1 MTAHLSK
8 LAAWL
13 AGGGLVLAALP
24 PQAYASDYGLF
35 PVRGVMT
42 PSGSARGADL
52 ATLLDRPAAGQAFA
66 DAFSA
71 KFPNVVSTIAANDR
85 WKTFTVAFQV
95 NRLSKY
101 TVGKPNQTTDVYVA
115 VTGTVYF
122 ANVLTGEILFSY
134 SGTNYAVKTIAGTPA
149 AVSDDVLKP
158 LVRSASADAMSALLD
173 KARARFNPFSKTF
186 TVKGRA
192 LDGYILSGGAADG
205 LRSGD
210 TLLDDHDNSLSVVY
224 ADASYAIARPELGS
238 VNPSANFTK
247 LSNTA
252 LSDVKKP
259 AILVTAEVAG
269 DDTFDNT
276 AVEQQFTDAVGD
288 ASPFSVVSVSPQY
301 SDVVQFVS
309 ANTGISDKH
318 LQARKTPSYFAHLVV
333 QRPLYSE
340 VSTNIGHKTL
350 RTTSALVSLRIMDAG
365 GRVIYADAA
374 DAHLVDE
381 VVSGITFDRQARAEI
396 ALRNAMAELAE
407 RAKVGLKFQKR
418 RARVTAAEAKAF
430 RIDAAGAD
438 LQDGTGLTVLTPV
451 SPGVF
456 APTWSAH
463 ITAAAATEAAA
474 EPDLPITDK
483 SPRVRVGDV
492 VEFDEAGAAGASRV
506 NRPFGLCEHAAALGN
521 TDVEGFDDAALAS
534 LVASGQ
540 QGIRD
545 PIRIRTTL
553 AMLKA
558 TGVFAE
564 AAPVP
569 DLPREACFQPV
580 NKIDVGERQ
589 CTAAGICRVPVNLK
603 VGFRIRHG
611 NDIAFKLAIDEAAT
625 SSAFPQDTSAED
637 SRSIV
642 TTDIRPMIRKLLT
655 QLSSEKTLVDASHQ
669 F

>member
-1 MTAHLSK
+1 MAANLRK

-13 AGGGLVLAALP
+13 ASGGLVLAALP
-24 PQAYASDYGLF
+24 TQTVASEYGLF

-52 ATLLDRPAAGQAFA
+52 AALLDRPAAGQAFA

-101 TVGKPNQTTDVYVA
+101 TVAKPNQTTDVYVA

-134 SGTNYAVKTIAGTPA
+134 SGTNYAVKTVAGAPA
-149 AVSDDVLKP
+149 GVSDEVLRP
-158 LVRSASADAMSALLD
+158 LVRSASTDAMNALLD

-186 TVKGRA
+186 TLKGRA
-192 LDGYILSGGAADG
+192 LDGYVLSGGAADG
-205 LRSGD
+205 LRAGD
-210 TLLDDHDNSLSVVY
+210 TLLDGHDNSLTVVY
-224 ADASYAIARPELGS
+224 ADASYAIARAELGAI
-238 VNPSANFTK
+238 NPSASFTK

-269 DDTFDNT
+269 DDTFDST
-276 AVEQQFTDAVGD
+276 AVEQQFTDAIGD

-318 LQARKTPSYFAHLVV
+318 LQARKPPGYFAHLVV
-333 QRPLYSE
+333 QPPVYSE

-350 RTTSALVSLRIMDAG
+350 RTTAAFVSLRIMDAG
-365 GRVIYADAA
+365 GRVIYADTA
-374 DAHLVDE
+374 DTRLVDE

-407 RAKVGLKFQKR
+407 RAKSGLKFQKV
-418 RARVTAAEAKAF
+418 RARITAADGKVF
-430 RIDAAGAD
+430 RVDAAGAQ
-438 LQDGTGLTVLTPV
+438 LQDGAGLTVLTPI
-451 SPGVF
+451 SPGIF

-463 ITAAAATEAAA
+463 IISATDATA
-474 EPDLPITDK
+474 EPDLPISDK
-483 SPRVRVGDV
+483 SGRIRPGDT
-492 VEFDEAGAAGASRV
+492 VEFDEAGGNGASHIS
-506 NRPFGLCEHAAALGN
+506 RPFGICEHAAALGN
-521 TDVEGFDDAALAS
+521 TDIEGFDDAALAS
-534 LVASGQ
+534 LVSGGQ

-545 PIRIRTTL
+545 PIRVRSTL
-553 AMLKA
+553 AMLGS
-558 TGVFAE
+558 TGVFA
-564 AAPVP
+564 ATTPAPELLR
-569 DLPREACFQPV
+569 DACFQSV

-589 CTAAGICRVPVNLK
+589 CTAAGICRVPMTLK

-611 NDIAFKLAIDEAAT
+611 ADIAFKLAIDEAAN
-625 SSAFPQDTSAED
+625 SSAFPQDTSAEAE
-637 SRSIV
+637 RSIV
-642 TTDIRPMIRKLLT
+642 KTDLRPMIRKLLT
-655 QLSSEKTLVDASHQ
+655 QLSVEKSLVEASHQ